1 MTVEKNIEKDMYKR
15 ELAVY
20 NGFKYFVVFD
30 TDDYEQKTNELA
42 KIIEGLANE
51 RTV

>member
-1 MTVEKNIEKDMYKR
+1 MELKEEIYRIIEKEHEDVR
-15 ELAVY
+15 
-20 NGFKYFVVFD
+20 FKYFVVFD

>member
-1 MTVEKNIEKDMYKR
+1 MKT
-15 ELAVY
+15 LVY
-20 NGFKYFVVFD
+20 NGFKYFTVFD
-30 TDDYEQKTNELA
+30 TDDHEQKTNELA